1 MKELRDRD
9 LLALSDEDF
18 VAVWKALLGEPPA
31 ALVARSEMVELL
43 LQSLP
48 PDRAQLEPAEEARNA
63 A

>member
-48 PDRAQLEPAEEARNA
+48 PDRA
-63 A
+63 

>member
-1 MKELRDRD
+1 MEELRDRD

-31 ALVARSEMVELL
+31 ALVARSDMVELL

-48 PDRAQLEPAEEARNA
+48 PDRTRLEPDEEARNA